1 MPIGAISWDL
11 LNGCID
17 TLLFVGYSARVACG
31 EGNHASELHAC
42 SFYYASIYTAKT
54 DHLIVQRFV
63 YTLLSCLNCNMHAC
77 WSSKLLI
84 CDLWRADADRNNRT
98 DILSSSSLFW
108 HNYGYHKRAQF
119 NVLAQG

>member
-1 MPIGAISWDL
+1 MPVY
-11 LNGCID
+11 CMHE
-17 TLLFVGYSARVACG
+17 V
-31 EGNHASELHAC
+31 
-42 SFYYASIYTAKT
+42 YTRLVYTQQKT

-63 YTLLSCLNCNMHAC
+63 CNMHAC

-84 CDLWRADADRNNRT
+84 CDLWRADADHNNRT
-98 DILSSSSLFW
+98 DILPNSSLFW